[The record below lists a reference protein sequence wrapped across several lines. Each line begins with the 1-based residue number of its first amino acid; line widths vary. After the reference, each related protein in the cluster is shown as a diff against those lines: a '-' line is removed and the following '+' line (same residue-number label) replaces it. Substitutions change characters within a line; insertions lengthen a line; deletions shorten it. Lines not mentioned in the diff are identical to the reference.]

1 MNGDQNGFEPNA
13 NGFGQNPADSGQ
25 NQQNQNNFGTNGTE
39 QNHTQNQNG
48 AEQNPNEFGQNP
60 NEFGQNS
67 NGFGQN
73 PNGFGQN
80 PNGFGQNPY
89 TQNQGGTYGFQ
100 NNPYAPPTPND
111 TAEQN
116 RIAKLNADANSAQ
129 TMSIIGLIVGF
140 ICCSLAGIV
149 LGILALS
156 KSKSVTQQLGY
167 EPAAAKT
174 ARIVG
179 IIAIVASVAGIV
191 LQILFS
197 TLIGSEMEGLFMLF
211 PLR

>member
-25 NQQNQNNFGTNGTE
+25 NQQSQNNFGTNGTE

-48 AEQNPNEFGQNP
+48 AEQNPNRFGQNSNGFGQNP
-60 NEFGQNS
+60 

-100 NNPYAPPTPND
+100 NNPYAPSTPND

-197 TLIGSEMEGLFMLF
+197 ALIGSEMEGLFMLF

>member
-48 AEQNPNEFGQNP
+48 AEQNPNR
-60 NEFGQNS
+60 FGQNS

>member
-48 AEQNPNEFGQNP
+48 AEQNP
-60 NEFGQNS
+60 

>member
-48 AEQNPNEFGQNP
+48 AEQNPNGFGQNP
-60 NEFGQNS
+60 NGFGQNP

>member
-1 MNGDQNGFEPNA
+1 
-13 NGFGQNPADSGQ
+13 
-25 NQQNQNNFGTNGTE
+25 
-39 QNHTQNQNG
+39 
-48 AEQNPNEFGQNP
+48 
-60 NEFGQNS
+60 
-67 NGFGQN
+67 
-73 PNGFGQN
+73 
-80 PNGFGQNPY
+80 
-89 TQNQGGTYGFQ
+89 
-100 NNPYAPPTPND
+100 
-111 TAEQN
+111 
-116 RIAKLNADANSAQ
+116 
-129 TMSIIGLIVGF
+129 MSIIGLIVGF

-179 IIAIVASVAGIV
+179 IIAIVASVEGTV

-197 TLIGSEMEGLFMLF
+197 VLIGSETEGLFMLF